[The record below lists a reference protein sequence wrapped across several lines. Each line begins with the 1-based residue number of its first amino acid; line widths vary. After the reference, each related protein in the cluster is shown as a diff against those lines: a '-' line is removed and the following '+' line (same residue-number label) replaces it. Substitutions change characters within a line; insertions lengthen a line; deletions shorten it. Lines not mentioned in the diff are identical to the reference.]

1 MDNDASNFTKYI
13 QFRNTYPK
21 KIAFSFVV
29 KTGSQET
36 DEYIKQNGGQYRT
49 ELKANSTD
57 DGMMLVRLTNG
68 NTPYLAVGY
77 LRMLGNDEVEASQ
90 PYEGCDD
97 NRYNTCLLCKL
108 KPRPSCINYDKSK
121 KEIINN
127 TNPSS
132 AISSENLIKNNIKSF
147 LKEEIHLI
155 YPGLTVNTPN
165 VTIGNNNLEFSTEV
179 IDQLPQYPCPSSK
192 TFFSYSIPLTNII
205 LEKIDKEVYAVGN
218 KKVLNIR
225 TTQKLRVV
233 GKKYRQNPS
242 ECSALTED
250 KNYAE
255 NKLVSEFQFEYN
267 FGPND
272 ENFIQLQNAIEALKN
287 PGHQTS
293 LASQKVPA
301 GKEQP
306 EPINNVPVKQHITQ
320 ENIIKAIETYNIGAK
335 ATAQEDWETAE
346 KQFRAALLINPELQE
361 AKKALSDLITYKTVL
376 FYNEGIAAFNNK
388 NLELAEEK
396 LNQALTLTAN
406 HLESYLGLYSV
417 LAAQDQI
424 LTSKMNALGN
434 TKQGDATY
442 VKLKNSKKALYKKVI
457 PVCKKLIVLDQENQ
471 QQHKVNLKTALEF
484 N

>member
-108 KPRPSCINYDKSK
+108 KPRPSCINYDKNASVPAVQGK
-121 KEIINN
+121 
-127 TNPSS
+127 SS
-132 AISSENLIKNNIKSF
+132 LTGQSTAQLESTILANLQA
-147 LKEEIHLI
+147 
-155 YPGLTVNTPN
+155 
-165 VTIGNNNLEFSTEV
+165 NLSAGA
-179 IDQLPQYPCPSSK
+179 LY
-192 TFFSYSIPLTNII
+192 NH
-205 LEKIDKEVYAVGN
+205 IDKYEITLD
-218 KKVLNIR
+218 KVTASRNGMPYTDEAKPNTLYIYYHNAQPASSYLFADNFTNLNIA
-225 TTQKLRVV
+225 KVV
-233 GKKYRQNPS
+233 NAGKQLLHFKREMDYNHGNS
-242 ECSALTED
+242 DYVTALF
-250 KNYAE
+250 
-255 NKLVSEFQFEYN
+255 VYN